1 MSNDNE
7 TQSFKFTNER
17 DAVAFARSH
26 GGPIKVEVIHEGR
39 GDWTV
44 EISPMEVTRGN
55 RVVLK

>member
-44 EISPMEVTRGN
+44 EISPVEVTIS
-55 RVVLK
+55 